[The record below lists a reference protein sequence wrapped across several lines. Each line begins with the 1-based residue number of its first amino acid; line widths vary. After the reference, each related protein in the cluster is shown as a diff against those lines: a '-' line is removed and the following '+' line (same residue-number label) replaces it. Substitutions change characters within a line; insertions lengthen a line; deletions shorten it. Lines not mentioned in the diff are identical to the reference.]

1 MTDTATESD
10 RSATGAGTG
19 PRQDVRGERPSGA
32 DAPRRD
38 DALTEVS
45 ALERAVLGS
54 AHLFWTVLLRL
65 LGIRGLY
72 LLGCGFGTLEWVFLL
87 ARRRRFRRAVDRLFE
102 TRPPMGRRVSWSLR
116 HFRQSRCDRIFYLV
130 FDSIPRDRARSLFT
144 ISNEELLLGG
154 RSSFGGAYVALSHHG
169 PHHVA
174 GMLMSVSGYKVAG
187 VRDGNESALRRYV
200 QGRFDERY
208 FDIQRIRML
217 HSDSYPRDIFRCFE
231 EGYALGSAID
241 VRRVRHASQR
251 AEMVRYFG
259 EERPFLTGPLRVAKK
274 CGAPAVQA
282 LIVPHPGF
290 RYELRLV
297 EDLLEVAPDAPE
309 AERIRAAVVRYASNL
324 ESFVREHPH
333 LMTRL

>member
-1 MTDTATESD
+1 MTDTATDSAR
-10 RSATGAGTG
+10 RSTSGGDSARSGAGG
-19 PRQDVRGERPSGA
+19 GMGDVARRQHA
-32 DAPRRD
+32 D
-38 DALTEVS
+38 DALTDVS
-45 ALERAVLGS
+45 AFERAMLSS

-65 LGIRGLY
+65 LGLRGLY

-87 ARRRRFRRAVDRLFE
+87 ARRRRFRRAVNRLFE
-102 TRPPMGRRVSWSLR
+102 VRPPMGQQLSWSLK

-130 FDSIPRDRARSLFT
+130 FDSIPRDRARELFH
-144 ISNEELLLGG
+144 ISNEQLLLGG
-154 RSSFGGAYVALSHHG
+154 RESFGGAYIALSHYG
-169 PHHVA
+169 AHHVV
-174 GMLMSVSGYKVAG
+174 GTLMSVAGYKVAG

-200 QGRFDERY
+200 QGRLDKRY
-208 FDIQRIRML
+208 SDIKRIRML
-217 HSDSYPRDIFRCFE
+217 HADSYPREIFRCFE

-251 AEMVRYFG
+251 AEMVPFFG

-282 LIVPHPGF
+282 FMVPHPGF

-297 EDLLEVAPDAPE
+297 EDLLEVAPGAAE
-309 AERIRAAVVRYASNL
+309 AERIRAAVERYASNL